1 VGVDIVG
8 AIQSLNLFDLLAA
21 FFVGGFFLA
30 GFVQGTLRR
39 LIGLGILVVAILFA
53 INLRDPLGS
62 WLGQYWTQYPKEYSS
77 MLAFGTSFVVIYV
90 GASIAAQ
97 VFYRRTQLF
106 KRSAVVDEVVGGL
119 LGILQALL
127 LVGAMIMI
135 LDSFFRTPG
144 GVPGSNEIGIL
155 RDIFRF
161 YDPSQTANL
170 FRGALIPAF
179 LALFAWITPAGFR
192 ALFA

>member
-1 VGVDIVG
+1 VDLVG
-8 AIQSLNLFDLLAA
+8 AIRNLNLFDVLAVL
-21 FFVGGFFLA
+21 FTSGFFLA

-53 INLRDPLGS
+53 CNLREPLGS
-62 WLGQYWTQYPKEYSS
+62 WLGQYWTQYPKEYSM
-77 MLAFGTSFVVIYV
+77 MLAFGASFVVIYLA
-90 GASIAAQ
+90 GSILVQ

-106 KRSAVVDEVVGGL
+106 KRSTVVDEIVGGL

-135 LDSFFRTPG
+135 LDSFFRIPG
-144 GVPGSNEIGIL
+144 IAPSSNEIGIL

-161 YDPSQTANL
+161 YDSSQTAFL
-170 FRGALIPAF
+170 FRETLIPAF
-179 LALFAWITPAGFR
+179 LAVFAWITPAGLR